1 MLVLALSWLEFGLKK
16 GENAESSEW
25 GLEAGAG
32 WVREEVPVELSP
44 VPLVCASLGCFE
56 GMQKGP
62 LYFSKVQITGK
73 WKV

>member
-44 VPLVCASLGCFE
+44 VPLVCASLG
-56 GMQKGP
+56 
-62 LYFSKVQITGK
+62 
-73 WKV
+73 